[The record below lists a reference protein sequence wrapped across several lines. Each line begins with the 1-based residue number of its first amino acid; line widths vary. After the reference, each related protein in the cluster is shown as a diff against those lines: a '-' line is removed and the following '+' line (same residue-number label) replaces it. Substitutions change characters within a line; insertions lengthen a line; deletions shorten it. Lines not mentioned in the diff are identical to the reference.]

1 MTRSNKTLYCNVF
14 CFTFDFGVDFGCD
27 GSDDDGSGDDGSDIG
42 SEDEMDDGGSGD
54 DGGAVIPNNI
64 SSTAVLI
71 IVFIDCVSSLSSFDA
86 VLLLRDLF
94 LPPSDKKMSLLRS
107 PSSGGSVTGRRN
119 TLANRRLGELGGI
132 GVPSLLLL

>member
-1 MTRSNKTLYCNVF
+1 
-14 CFTFDFGVDFGCD
+14 VDSGCD
-27 GSDDDGSGDDGSDIG
+27 GRDDDDSDDDGSGDDGSDIG
-42 SEDEMDDGGSGD
+42 SEDEVDDDGSGD

-94 LPPSDKKMSLLRS
+94 L
-107 PSSGGSVTGRRN
+107 
-119 TLANRRLGELGGI
+119 
-132 GVPSLLLL
+132 